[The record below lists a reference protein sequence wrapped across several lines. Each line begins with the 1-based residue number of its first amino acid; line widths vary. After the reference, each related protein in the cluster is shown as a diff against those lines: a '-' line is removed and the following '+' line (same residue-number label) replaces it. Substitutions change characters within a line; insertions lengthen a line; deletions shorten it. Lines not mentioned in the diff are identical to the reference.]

1 MPDMQTEVKKVLTKW
16 TTPELRLE
24 EKTVITEKE
33 KSFSEQVYDFIKT
46 NPKCS
51 MPSIRKAFNITNKD
65 DASIASTLK
74 TLYDRKLIGRVAIDN
89 PEFKGY
95 GRRVIFVYWAVANTY
110 ELQIKGLY
118 SKKKKNVNIVAKKQQ
133 SIAKGMPET
142 NGHITR
148 QTPAAPATHTSK
160 TKFNAEEFVSSLNI
174 YDARHVYQLLDIVF
188 GKQGK

>member
-46 NPKCS
+46 NPKCT
-51 MPSIRKAFNITNKD
+51 MPHIRKAFNITNKD

-74 TLYDRKLIGRVAIDN
+74 TLYDRQLIGRVAIDN

-95 GRRVIFVYWAVANTY
+95 GRRVIFVYWAVATTY
-110 ELQIKGLY
+110 ETQIKGLY
-118 SKKKKNVNIVAKKQQ
+118 SKKKKIVSIVAKKQQ
-133 SIAKGMPET
+133 NKAKGVAET
-142 NGHITR
+142 NH
-148 QTPAAPATHTSK
+148 QDQPAAPVPHTSK
-160 TKFNAEEFVSSLNI
+160 TKFNAEEFVNSLNI
-174 YDARHVYQLLDIVF
+174 YDARHLYQLLDIVF
-188 GKQGK
+188 GKQVK

>member
-1 MPDMQTEVKKVLTKW
+1 MPDMQTEVKKIISTW
-16 TTPELRLE
+16 TLPEEAPKVAKTPRESD
-24 EKTVITEKE
+24 
-33 KSFSEQVYDFIKT
+33 KSFSEQIYDFIKT

-51 MPSIRKAFNITNKD
+51 MPHIRRAFNITNKD

-95 GRRVIFVYWAVANTY
+95 GRRVIFVYWAVATTY
-110 ELQIKGLY
+110 ETQIKGLY
-118 SKKKKNVNIVAKKQQ
+118 SKKKKTVSIVTKKQT
-133 SIAKGMPET
+133 KGVAET
-142 NGHITR
+142 N
-148 QTPAAPATHTSK
+148 TPAPQDAPRPHTGK
-160 TKFNAEEFVSSLNI
+160 AKFNAEEFVSSLNI